1 MDLKLKNKHF
11 LITGGA
17 GGIGEEIIRVLREE
31 GAKVTLHYNTS
42 SKQAERIKNDHKE
55 GIFLAQGDMR
65 KEEDIKRIIQEATKA
80 FGRIHGIVAN
90 AGIWPEKN
98 LFADEMELEQ
108 WENTL
113 KINLTGVFLMVKEYF
128 KHLKNHLEEKA
139 SIVMI
144 GSTAGKFGEAGHA
157 DYSASKAAMHGL
169 TRSWKNEIVKYAIHG
184 RVNTVGPGWVK
195 TPMAEEALKD
205 TKLVKRVLQT
215 IPLRKVAISRD
226 IADIVVFL
234 LSERAGHING
244 QTIMVDG
251 GMEGRVLFETEE
263 IDVSKA

>member
-1 MDLKLKNKHF
+1 
-11 LITGGA
+11 
-17 GGIGEEIIRVLREE
+17 VLREE
-31 GAKVTLHYNTS
+31 GARVTLHYNTS
-42 SKQAERIKNDHKE
+42 SKQAQKILDDHKE
-55 GIFLAQGDMR
+55 GVFLVQGDMR
-65 KEEDIKRIIQEATKA
+65 EEEDISRIIQEATKA
-80 FGRIHGIVAN
+80 FGRIDGMVAN
-90 AGIWPEKN
+90 AGIWPEEN

-113 KINLTGVFLMVKEYF
+113 KVNLTGVFLMVKEYF
-128 KHLKNHLEEKA
+128 KHLRTLPDEKA

-169 TRSWKNEIVKYAIHG
+169 TRSWKNEIVKYATHG
-184 RVNTVGPGWVK
+184 RINTVGPGWVK
-195 TPMAEEALKD
+195 TPMAEESLKD
-205 TKLVKRVLQT
+205 TKLVTKVLQT
-215 IPLRKVAISRD
+215 IPLRKVATARD

-251 GMEGRVLFETEE
+251 GMEGRILFEPDE
-263 IDVSKA
+263 IDVLKV